1 MSLPTRHSRTLF
13 RLAIVAGL
21 ALVAGADAAAQ
32 SIFPDKNLEAAVRKE
47 VFEKRNNDQPILETD
62 VPNISQVV
70 GRGRDGKKV
79 TSLAG
84 LEKCRSVAAIE
95 LDLNDVTDLS
105 PLRELRNV
113 QLLSLKGNKVKDLSP
128 LAGLVNLQY
137 LQLENNEVEDL
148 TPLAG
153 LTNLRSLYLSNNKVT
168 SIAPLAGLKKLWS
181 LYLGGNH
188 VTDLKPLAELKF
200 LDTLNLSGNGITD
213 IAPLAGLNPSK
224 FLFLQG
230 NQITDLTVLVEMAK
244 KDAAGE
250 KRFAPFWY
258 VDVSGNPLSDAAK
271 SAQLA
276 ELRKLGVA
284 ERIIFK

>member
-1 MSLPTRHSRTLF
+1 MRKPTLK
-13 RLAIVAGL
+13 LATWILTVSGVMLTQTVCAT
-21 ALVAGADAAAQ
+21 ASAQ

-70 GRGRDGKKV
+70 GKGREGKKV
-79 TSLAG
+79 ASLAG
-84 LEKCRSVAAIE
+84 LEKCRSIAAVE
-95 LDLNDVTDLS
+95 LDLNDITDLT
-105 PLRELRNV
+105 PLRELKNV

-128 LAGLVNLQY
+128 LAGLTNLQY

-148 TPLAG
+148 
-153 LTNLRSLYLSNNKVT
+153 
-168 SIAPLAGLKKLWS
+168 APLAGLS
-181 LYLGGNH
+181 
-188 VTDLKPLAELKF
+188 
-200 LDTLNLSGNGITD
+200 
-213 IAPLAGLNPSK
+213 PSK

-230 NQITDLTVLVEMAK
+230 NQIADLTVLVEMAK

-271 SAQLA
+271 SAQLG

-284 ERIIFK
+284 DRIIFK